1 MTLKS
6 QIKTLKDN
14 WLIAGIV
21 IVLVVM
27 SLSSGGESILTKTSS
42 FGGYA
47 EDMAFSRGVPA
58 PMMAESAR
66 GMIVI
71 DGGFAP
77 EVQERKVTKTSS
89 MALEV
94 ERGEYLSAES
104 KLKAIV
110 TSSDSILLN
119 ENTWKHGTK
128 RKQYLSGQYTIQV
141 QSSKY
146 DAIVSQLK
154 ELGELESFQ
163 ENANDVTGRYTNVEI
178 EIATE
183 TERLA
188 RYRQMYDEA
197 KRIEDKINLN
207 DRIFNQE
214 RRLKYLKDSLE
225 NIDERIEYTRVSVSM
240 NEKKSEYMDV
250 AFVEVSELISSL
262 VSSINSV
269 LQLLFIALPYAIVAG
284 LGWIVYG
291 FMKRKR
297 R

>member
-27 SLSSGGESILTKTSS
+27 SLSGNDSFMSEASS
-42 FGGYA
+42 FRGYA
-47 EDMAFSRGVPA
+47 ESMDYAIGAPA
-58 PMMAESAR
+58 PMMAKSSR
-66 GMIVI
+66 GII
-71 DGGFAP
+71 ANEGFAP
-77 EVQERKVTKTSS
+77 DVQERKVTKTAS
-89 MALEV
+89 MTLEV
-94 ERGEYLSAES
+94 DRGEYLSAES

-110 TSSDSILLN
+110 TSSDSILLQ
-119 ENTWKHGTK
+119 ENVWKHSTK
-128 RKQYLSGQYTIQV
+128 RKQYRSGYYTIQV
-141 QSSKY
+141 QTSKY
-146 DAIVSQLK
+146 SAVISQLK
-154 ELGELESFQ
+154 ELGEIESFQ
-163 ENANDVTGRYTNVEI
+163 ENANDVTERYTNVEI

-188 RYRQMYDEA
+188 RYKTMYTEA
-197 KRIEDKINLN
+197 TRIKDKINLN

-225 NIDERIEYTRVSVSM
+225 NIDERIEYTRVSVSL
-240 NEKKSEYMDV
+240 NEEKSEYMDT
-250 AFVEVSELISSL
+250 AFVKFSELISTL

-269 LQLLFIALPYAIVAG
+269 LHLLFIVLPYAIVGG
-284 LGWIVYG
+284 LGLLVYR
-291 FMKRKR
+291 FMKKKR